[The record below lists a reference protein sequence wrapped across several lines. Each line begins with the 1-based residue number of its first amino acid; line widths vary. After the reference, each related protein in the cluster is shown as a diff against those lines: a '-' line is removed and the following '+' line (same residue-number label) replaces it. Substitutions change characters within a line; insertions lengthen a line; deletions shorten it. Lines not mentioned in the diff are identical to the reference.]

1 LLNNF
6 PKVIPFGDNVEEYGT
21 ARQATEATVIRPM
34 RYACWITKA
43 TDTHSEYVVL
53 IIFPRQKYLQNRALI
68 LPWTHSAYLFWV
80 SVANF

>member
-1 LLNNF
+1 
-6 PKVIPFGDNVEEYGT
+6 VEEYGT

-68 LPWTHSAYLFWV
+68 LP
-80 SVANF
+80 